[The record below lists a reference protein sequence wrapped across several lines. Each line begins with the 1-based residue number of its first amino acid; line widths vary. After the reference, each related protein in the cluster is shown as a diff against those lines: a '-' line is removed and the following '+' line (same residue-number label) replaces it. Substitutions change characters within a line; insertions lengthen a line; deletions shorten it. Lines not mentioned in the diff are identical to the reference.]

1 MKTKAML
8 RFYLLC
14 LALFLSIHAFG
25 QAQKNT
31 AEKLGFPADTKLLI
45 IHADDMGLSHSTNQ
59 AVIKAFESKAITSGS
74 VMVPCPWFPEIAEYV
89 KTHPG
94 LDVGIHFTLNAE
106 WKYYKWNGVMSDNQI
121 PGLIAKNGYFY
132 PAIEP
137 LIFAAKPDE
146 VEKELRAQI
155 DRAIAFG
162 IKPTHLDSH
171 MGSMFV
177 TPALFRTALNV
188 GREYQLPVFFPMNE
202 IKKIVPALIKE
213 VEPGMI
219 VVDNFLMLPGEAVNG
234 DWHAMYRNFIAA
246 LIPGLNEIVVHLSYD
261 NEEMKAIAVGHED
274 YGSSWREKDLN
285 VILGKAFQDL
295 LRENN
300 VQLVTWKQIQDIMYP
315 PL

>member
-1 MKTKAML
+1 MNIKLKSFMV
-8 RFYLLC
+8 C
-14 LALFLSIHAFG
+14 LALGLTMHAFG
-25 QAQKNT
+25 QTQKNT
-31 AEKLGFPADTKLLI
+31 AEKLGFPVDTKLLI

-59 AVIKAFESKAITSGS
+59 AVINAFENKAITSGS
-74 VMVPCPWFPEIAEYV
+74 IMVPCPWFSEIAEYV
-89 KTHPG
+89 KKHPG

-106 WKYYKWNGVMSDNQI
+106 WKFYKWNGVMPDNQI
-121 PGLIAKNGYFY
+121 PGLISKDGYFY

-146 VEKELRAQI
+146 IEKELRAQI

-177 TPALFRTALNV
+177 TPALFRTALKV
-188 GREYQLPVFFPMNE
+188 GRAYQLPVFFPMNE
-202 IKKIVPALIKE
+202 IKKIVPALIND

-234 DWHAMYRNFIAA
+234 DWNAMYRDFVKA

-261 NEEMKAIAVGHED
+261 NDEMQAIALEHED
-274 YGSSWREKDLN
+274 YGSAWREKDLN
-285 VILGKAFQDL
+285 VILGEAFQRL
-295 LRENN
+295 LKENQ
-300 VQLVTWKQIQDIMYP
+300 VQLITWKQIQDIMYP
-315 PL
+315 PK